1 MTAFRLWG
9 WGMLELF
16 NGLPD
21 VARIMLVLSV
31 VAITGL
37 GLGHIKVKGIGL
49 GIGGVL
55 FAGLAAGHLA
65 AMAGITFDAHAMHF
79 VREFGLI
86 LFVYT
91 IGVQVGPGFFAALKR
106 QGLGLNLMAA
116 AIVVLGGVT
125 AALIHLVMGVPLPA
139 ILGVFSGA
147 VTNTPSLGAAQEIL
161 AAVGASADQQVL
173 PSLGY
178 AVAYPFGIAGILIA
192 MTVVRAVFRLD
203 IGQEAAAFDRQR
215 REQVAALEKL
225 DVAIRNPGVIG
236 TSLKDIQLFGELG
249 VVASRLLRGGQL
261 MVPHP
266 DTRIAAGDVLHLVG
280 PRPNLE
286 RMKRFLGQEA
296 DVTLTT
302 KGTDVRWDRLVV
314 TNEHVLGKTIAQ
326 LDMADGY
333 DVVISR
339 VNRAGVELVPAPALH
354 LLFGDILTAIGKP
367 DDLARAAAVIGNS
380 QRRLQQVEF
389 IPVFIGI
396 LLGIIIGS
404 IPLYLPG
411 MPAAMKLGLAG
422 GPLVA
427 AIVLARIGH
436 LGPLVWFMPPAA
448 NLALREIGI
457 VLFLAVVGVLSGGKF
472 LDTLIHGD
480 GMLWMV
486 YGTIITLVP
495 LLLVGFYARVVAKQN
510 YLTICGLLSGS
521 MTDPPAL
528 AFANG
533 LSPSEAPALAYATV
547 YPLVMC
553 LRILAPQILVLL
565 LW

>member
-1 MTAFRLWG
+1 MF
-9 WGMLELF
+9 ELF
-16 NGLPD
+16 SGLPE

-31 VAITGL
+31 VAIAGL
-37 GLGHIKVKGIGL
+37 GLGHIRIKGVGL

-65 AMAGITFDAHAMHF
+65 AEAGIVFDGHVMHF
-79 VREFGLI
+79 IREFGLI

-116 AIVVLGGVT
+116 AIVVLGGAT
-125 AALIHLVMGVPLPA
+125 AAVIHLVMGVPLPA

-161 AAVGASADQQVL
+161 TAVGVPDDQQAL

-178 AVAYPFGIAGILIA
+178 AVTYPFGIAGILIA
-192 MTVVRAVFRLD
+192 MTLVRAVFRID
-203 IGQEAAAFDRQR
+203 VGREAAAFERQQ
-215 REQVAALEKL
+215 REQAAALETL
-225 DVAIRNPGVIG
+225 DVAIRNPGVLG
-236 TSLKDIQLFGELG
+236 TSLKDIQLLGDLG
-249 VVASRLLRGGQL
+249 VVASRLLRDGHL

-266 DTRIAAGDVLHLVG
+266 DTRIQTGDVLHLVG
-280 PRPNLE
+280 PRANLE

-302 KGTDVRWDRLVV
+302 RGTDVRWERLVV
-314 TNEHVLGKTIAQ
+314 TNGHVLGKTIAQ
-326 LDMADGY
+326 LDMADAY

-339 VNRAGVELVPAPALH
+339 VNRAGVELVPTSALR
-354 LLFGDILTAIGKP
+354 LQFGDILTAIGKP
-367 DDLARAAAVIGNS
+367 GDLARAAAVIGNS

-389 IPVFIGI
+389 VPVFIGI
-396 LLGIIIGS
+396 LLGIIVGS

-422 GPLVA
+422 GPLVV
-427 AIVLARIGH
+427 AIVLARVGH

-457 VLFLAVVGVLSGGKF
+457 VLFLAVVGIASGSRF
-472 LDTLIHGD
+472 LDTLVHGD
-480 GMLWMV
+480 GLLWML
-486 YGTIITLVP
+486 YGALITLAP

-528 AFANG
+528 AFANA